1 VQRYAAGDLAFEL
14 TPGDELP
21 EKLVAW
27 MLANRAQGLQ
37 NQIACG
43 QVVRLDAD
51 GQADPR
57 SRRFLPRAGLTPWK
71 SPIRQINE
79 ARDERRLRQTV
90 RLENGQQILAI
101 AGQPDGISGDLVVID
116 GKAYGVRRGQ
126 PDAGSMEAKAKKKA
140 GQKKRP
146 KKKAQ
151 TTARRRRRRRA
162 ATG

>member
-1 VQRYAAGDLAFEL
+1 MRYSAGGVALEL

-21 EKLVAW
+21 EELVAW
-27 MLANRAQGLQ
+27 MLANRRQQIQ
-37 NQIACG
+37 NQISCG

-57 SRRFLPRAGLTPWK
+57 SRRFLPRAGLKPWK
-71 SPIRQINE
+71 SPIRRIGE
-79 ARDERRLRQTV
+79 AREERRLRQTV

-101 AGQPDGISGDLVVID
+101 TGQPDGVSTDLVVLD
-116 GKAYGVRRGQ
+116 GKAYGVRQGQ
-126 PDAGSMEAKAKKKA
+126 ADVGAAKAKKKA